1 MNERLRDRR
10 PRILDYSRPADDVRA
25 VQNLGWPCH
34 AFRVMTPVRPPAH
47 LNLFE
52 ELVLRLL
59 DDARM
64 NERRLAEVTTLDR
77 SLLRLVLSRLRDQG
91 FITEQ
96 NELADS
102 GHSYL
107 AQRELEEPSYEVRTV
122 FRECISGVLLPVML
136 AGSLSYEELADWNHT
151 HARIRQMEDRTE
163 SLRLLR
169 PPRADAM
176 PPPAPPDVLRVAR
189 RHAEL
194 GRQYAVLRGDAAF
207 AAPEL
212 TRVQQLSVDPNPE
225 FVFLRCPVVIPAAGD
240 DYRICDPF
248 GLGFSDTLFR
258 AYESLRGISQEE
270 QEFILKLRE
279 RSLTVRARTPKGD
292 ARERE
297 VEEMVLTRLGDGVV
311 RFRELFAKLRQAE
324 REIRDSSQPPRNSDE
339 EAHFRYAAQQA
350 AQSLAQAL
358 ELALVHVVSGARA
371 AACETLLA
379 SQAQS
384 SQDNAALLIRFAQRL
399 GFHTGDVGS
408 LLQVVPGRVRGLR
421 QGDIDLQ
428 ALVAVALAAADE
440 SPEHPLRMLAAHF
453 PQWLVFLSELKRMR
467 DAGAHGMARKAGG
480 MKLASLREGTY
491 LSLEGLLPGLG
502 HRSAGAGPVH
512 SAQSMDTAHDARRQ
526 ALSRLEKVFGVQWYT
541 RVQTDAAELLI
552 QAELFVQPLRTEAE
566 PHDVSRL
573 VNDLSS
579 VVQALAHR
587 CAPAAS
593 EAPASVERST
603 EVAQR
608 RALEAGL
615 LRAGEVLPNA
625 LHAVNPRR
633 LKEAMQGLSPSLG
646 ANVLAILLRSRLEWL
661 QRLAKASPEFLKQ
674 TSLLL
679 NLRGHGNRPV
689 LKSVAEAV
697 LLKDAVFQMCG
708 ALMEA

>member
-1 MNERLRDRR
+1 MSERPQDRR
-10 PRILDYSRPADDVRA
+10 PRVLDYSRPVDDVRA

-34 AFRVMTPVRPPAH
+34 AFRVTTPVRPPPH

-64 NERRLAEVTTLDR
+64 DERRLAEVTTLDP
-77 SLLRLVLSRLRDQG
+77 SLLRLVFSRLRDQE

-96 NELADS
+96 NELAD
-102 GHSYL
+102 GGRGYL
-107 AQRELEEPSYEVRTV
+107 AQRELEEPRYEVRTV
-122 FRECISGVLLPVML
+122 FRECISGALLPVML
-136 AGSLSYEELADWNHT
+136 ADSLGYEELADWSHT
-151 HARIRQMEDRTE
+151 HARIRQGERTE

-169 PPRADAM
+169 SPRGETLLPPT
-176 PPPAPPDVLRVAR
+176 PADVLRVAV

-194 GRQYAVLRGDAAF
+194 GRQYAVLRSDAAS

-212 TRVQQLSVDPNPE
+212 SHVRQLSVDPEPE
-225 FVFLRCPVVIPAAGD
+225 LVFLRCRVVIPAASD

-258 AYESLRGISQEE
+258 AYESLRSDSQEE
-270 QEFILKLRE
+270 QEFIRDLRKK
-279 RSLTVRARTPKGD
+279 SLTVRARTPKGG

-297 VEEMVLTRLGDGVV
+297 AEKVVLERLGDSVS
-311 RFRELFAKLRQAE
+311 RFRELFSKLRQAE
-324 REIRDSSQPPRNSDE
+324 REIRDSGQPPRNSDE

-371 AACETLLA
+371 PACETLLA
-379 SQAQS
+379 SHAQLS
-384 SQDNAALLIRFAQRL
+384 RDNAALLVRLAQRL
-399 GFHTGDVGS
+399 GFQTKGTGS
-408 LLQVVPGRVRGLR
+408 LLHVVPGRIRGLR
-421 QGDIDLQ
+421 QGDVDLQ
-428 ALVAVALAAADE
+428 ALLAVALAAAAE
-440 SPEHPLRMLAAHF
+440 SPEHPLRALAAHF
-453 PQWLVFLSELKRMR
+453 PQWLVFLRALKQMR
-467 DAGAHGMARKAGG
+467 DAGAHGMARKEGG
-480 MKLASLREGTY
+480 MQLAALREGTY

-502 HRSAGAGPVH
+502 RRSAGAGPVH
-512 SAQSMDTAHDARRQ
+512 SEQSMDTAHDDRRQ
-526 ALSRLEKVFGVQWYT
+526 ALTRLEEVFGVQWYT
-541 RVQTDAAELLI
+541 RVQTDTAELFI
-552 QAELFVQPLRTEAE
+552 QAELFAKSLRTEAE

-579 VVQALAHR
+579 LVQALVHR

-593 EAPASVERST
+593 EAPASVERPKD
-603 EVAQR
+603 VAQR

-615 LRAGEVLPNA
+615 LRAGEVLPEA
-625 LHAVNPRR
+625 LSRVQQRR
-633 LKEAMQGLSPSLG
+633 IEEAMQGLSPSLG
-646 ANVLAILLRSRLEWL
+646 ANVVALLVRSRLEWL

-674 TSLLL
+674 TSRLLD
-679 NLRGHGNRPV
+679 LRGHGNRPV
-689 LKSVAEAV
+689 LMSGAQAV
-697 LLKDAVFQMCG
+697 LWKDAVFQLCG

>member
-1 MNERLRDRR
+1 MNEKPRDRR
-10 PRILDYSRPADDVRA
+10 PRILDYSRPVDDVRA

-34 AFRVMTPVRPPAH
+34 AFRVTTPVRPPAH

-64 NERRLAEVTTLDR
+64 SERRLAEVTTLDR
-77 SLLRLVLSRLRDQG
+77 SLLRLVLSRLRDQA

-96 NELADS
+96 NELAD
-102 GHSYL
+102 GGRSYL
-107 AQRELEEPSYEVRTV
+107 AQRELEEPRYEVRIV

-136 AGSLSYEELADWNHT
+136 AGSLSYEELAEWSRT
-151 HARIRQMEDRTE
+151 HARIRLVEDRME
-163 SLRLLR
+163 ILHLLP
-169 PPRADAM
+169 PPRAEAPR
-176 PPPAPPDVLRVAR
+176 PPTPSDVLRVAR

-194 GRQYAVLRGDAAF
+194 GRQYAVLRSDAAF

-212 TRVQQLSVDPNPE
+212 SHVHQLSVDPDPE
-225 FVFLRCPVVIPAAGD
+225 FVFLRCRVVIPAAGD

-258 AYESLRGISQEE
+258 AYESLRGSSEDE
-270 QEFILKLRE
+270 QELILKLRE
-279 RSLTVRARTPKGD
+279 KSLTVRSRTPKGD

-297 VEEMVLTRLGDGVV
+297 AEELVLARLGDGGE
-311 RFRELFAKLRQAE
+311 RFRQLFSKLCQAE
-324 REIRDSSQPPRNSDE
+324 REIRDSGHPPRNSDE

-350 AQSLAQAL
+350 AQSLAQSL
-358 ELALVHVVSGARA
+358 ELALVHVTSVARA

-379 SQAQS
+379 SHAQS
-384 SQDNAALLIRFAQRL
+384 AQDNAALLVRFAKRL
-399 GFHTGDVGS
+399 GFHTADVGS
-408 LLQVVPGRVRGLR
+408 LLQVVPGRIRGLR

-440 SPEHPLRMLAAHF
+440 SPEHPLRALAAHF
-453 PQWLVFLSELKRMR
+453 PQWLVFLGGLKRMR

-480 MKLASLREGTY
+480 VQLASLREGTY

-502 HRSAGAGPVH
+502 HRSAGAGTVH
-512 SAQSMDTAHDARRQ
+512 RAQSVDTAHDARRQ

-541 RVQTDAAELLI
+541 RVQTDAAELFI
-552 QAELFVQPLRTEAE
+552 QAELFVQSLRTEAE

-579 VVQALAHR
+579 LVQALAHR
-587 CAPAAS
+587 CAAAVS
-593 EAPASVERST
+593 EAPTSVERPT
-603 EVAQR
+603 EAAQR

-615 LRAGEVLPNA
+615 LRPDEVLPDA
-625 LHAVNPRR
+625 LRTVNPRR

-646 ANVLAILLRSRLEWL
+646 ANVAALLMRSRLEWL

-679 NLRGHGNRPV
+679 DLRRHGNRPV

-697 LLKDAVFQMCG
+697 LLKDAVFKLCG